1 MIDNNEVER
10 SQLLNSMSLIMIVYF
25 DFHKLYKILIIH
37 VYLELMKRFFELI
50 ISSNKTIDNNQYFLI
65 INFIIEFHDHKL
77 SIEKD
82 TRMQDFIIIILPNHI
97 IIDKIENIYF

>member
-1 MIDNNEVER
+1 MI
-10 SQLLNSMSLIMIVYF
+10 IIYF
-25 DFHKLYKILIIH
+25 DFHKLYKILVIH
-37 VYLELMKRFFELI
+37 VYLELIKKSLEIMTLD
-50 ISSNKTIDNNQYFLI
+50 NKTIDNNQYFLI